1 MEIATE
7 MAASKPLRQ
16 SASVSKPIR
25 KPVETSSDDDEDEGE
40 EVDEVEDVDDASADK
55 KNSVISRRF
64 LQDGSA
70 HLSRIGTVDI

>member
-16 SASVSKPIR
+16 SASVSKPVR

-40 EVDEVEDVDDASADK
+40 EVEDVDDASADK

-70 HLSRIGTVDI
+70 HLSRNGTVDT